1 MRLAKRS
8 ISLEQEGVFM
18 PVFNSRYD
26 VLRPLG
32 AGRFGTVYA
41 CRHLEMSGHVVAVKI
56 LHPELGKDEACV
68 KQFRD
73 EVTTSFSVSHP
84 HVVRAY
90 EYFRDKDVT
99 GFTME
104 YVDGGNLAQ
113 RLIGERQIPIREVV
127 RLLSEICGGLQSI
140 HDANLVHGNLTAEN
154 VLVTSRNEVKLSDFG
169 QSQLPKSPKTEEAEA
184 VGGRGVDASS
194 PEFLESGISDESSDF
209 YAVGI
214 IGYRLVTGIPPFTIE
229 SPTESLRRR
238 KSESY
243 IPPEE
248 LRKECPRRLNDWVA
262 QALRADRTRRFR
274 SPTEMRLMLEEIIR
288 MDLLH

>member
-1 MRLAKRS
+1 
-8 ISLEQEGVFM
+8 M
-18 PVFNSRYD
+18 PVFNNRYD
-26 VLRPLG
+26 VLRLLG

-41 CRHLEMSGHVVAVKI
+41 CRHLELSGHLVAVKI
-56 LHPELGKDEACV
+56 LHPEFVSDEAILT
-68 KQFRD
+68 QFRD
-73 EVTTSFSVSHP
+73 EVTTSFAVSHP

-90 EYFRDKDVT
+90 EYFRDKDLA

-113 RLIGERQIPIREVV
+113 RLTGERQIPIREVV

-140 HDANLVHGNLTAEN
+140 HDTNLVHGNLTAEN

-169 QSQLPKSPKTEEAEA
+169 RSELPRSLKPDEEEA
-184 VGGRGVDASS
+184 GGRGVDASS
-194 PEFLESGISDESSDF
+194 PEFLESGVSDELSDL

-229 SPTESLRRR
+229 SPTESLKQR
-238 KSESY
+238 KSENY
-243 IPPEE
+243 IPPDE